1 MNIKYITIAILL
13 LITGNFYGQHKPNK
27 EKIKSLKVA
36 YITEKLNLTS
46 KEAQEFWPIY
56 NQHEEQLETLRHR
69 ERKEVFSKLRNVEQ
83 LSDSEVNNL
92 LELHI
97 SLKEERYKIENK
109 FIVNIRKVISAKKTF
124 ILIQTENGFKRK
136 LIKQYRQ
143 KHPPRN

>member
-1 MNIKYITIAILL
+1 MNIKHFMVIILL

-36 YITEKLNLTS
+36 YITEKLDLTS
-46 KEAQEFWPIY
+46 KEAQDFWPIY
-56 NQHEEQLETLRHR
+56 NEHEEQLETLRYQ
-69 ERKEVFSKLRNVEQ
+69 ERTEVFSKLRNVEQ
-83 LSDSEVNNL
+83 LSENEVNKL

-97 SLKEERYKIENK
+97 SLKEERNKIEKK
-109 FIVNIRKVISAKKTF
+109 FISDIRKVISAKKTF
-124 ILIQTENGFKRK
+124 VLIQTENGFKRK

>member
-1 MNIKYITIAILL
+1 MNIKHFTIVILL

-36 YITEKLNLTS
+36 YITEKLDLTS
-46 KEAQEFWPIY
+46 KEAQDFWPIY
-56 NQHEEQLETLRHR
+56 NKHEEQLETLRYR
-69 ERKEVFSKLRNVEQ
+69 ERTEVFSKLRNVEQ
-83 LSDSEVNNL
+83 LSENEVNKL

-97 SLKEERYKIENK
+97 SLKEERNKIEKK
-109 FIVNIRKVISAKKTF
+109 FISDIRKVISAKKTF
-124 ILIQTENGFKRK
+124 VLIQTENGFKRK